1 MTSRTIAGYSVGV
14 RLCPLLFTALLIFSS
29 VASAEEGTVIP
40 FQPPSSIGVQ
50 FRSQSPALF
59 EGAILPHFLIL
70 KSRTLSGDPENAHR
84 WSLLFTPAIRVRM
97 MHGPGDP
104 VRSPS
109 YMPRVDFQ
117 KLFVHDHGYSV
128 NVWEWHAGIGHHSN
142 GQNGCLFAD
151 QTSVDGTCVPR
162 TDTGDPENRPVSYRN
177 GGFSTNDLRG
187 GFNFRRNLVNRDGQ
201 TTKDWSAGL
210 EYQRQ
215 FRTDPDLK
223 PVYTQNRLNG
233 SIALSWKDLL
243 WTSRLRTE
251 MAVGIAIDQPL
262 KKVARWSFNPQVAW
276 FPWSQSG
283 LGLFVRLYHGQDY
296 YNIRFSDNIPHRIQI
311 GVEFEQDG
319 FLKFKPR

>member
-14 RLCPLLFTALLIFSS
+14 RLCPLVFATLLMLPS

-40 FQPPSSIGVQ
+40 FQPPSSIGIQ
-50 FRSQSPALF
+50 FNGRSPALF

-70 KSRTLSGDPENAHR
+70 KSRMRPGDPENAHR
-84 WSLLFTPAIRVRM
+84 WALLFTPAIRVRM
-97 MHGPGDP
+97 MHGRSDP

-109 YMPRVDFQ
+109 YMPRIDFQ
-117 KLFVHDHGYSV
+117 KLRVHDHGNTV
-128 NVWEWHAGIGHHSN
+128 DVWEWHAGIGHHSN
-142 GQNGCLFAD
+142 GQSGCLFVD
-151 QTSVDGTCVPR
+151 QTSTNGTCAPQVFP
-162 TDTGDPENRPVSYRN
+162 GDPENRIVSYRD
-177 GGFSTNDLRG
+177 GGFSTNDVRG
-187 GFNFRRNLVNRDGQ
+187 GITFRHNLVNKEGQ
-201 TTKDWSAGL
+201 TMRDWSAGL

-215 FRTDPDLK
+215 FSTDRDLK

-233 SIALSWKDLL
+233 SIAVSWKDLL

-251 MAVGIAIDQPL
+251 MAVGIAIDRPL
-262 KKVARWSFNPQVAW
+262 KKVARWSLNPQVAW

-296 YNIRFSDNIPHRIQI
+296 YNIRFTDNIHHRLQI
-311 GVEFEQDG
+311 GVQFEQDG